1 MIRRILHC
9 IPNLLN
15 GGAQR
20 QLVLL
25 AREQVSSGL
34 EVHVALLH
42 SGPHAER
49 LESVGARLHWIGR
62 GINHD
67 PRLLWWLVRVI
78 RQVQPD
84 VVQSWLTQMDL
95 LAAAATRL
103 TGTPWVLSERSSGAF
118 YRFSLKNQV
127 RAWLARDAAAVVA
140 NSVGGDDYW
149 RTRLPVAVPRH
160 VVSNGLDLSEI
171 RAAEPVAP
179 ETIGLAPGLKMALH
193 VGRLSP
199 EKNIP
204 VLVEALEAAA
214 ASVPLVAYLCGDGT
228 HEDEARLLLAREGR
242 PERIRLLGY
251 RPDVL
256 SLMKRADVLVS
267 LSRFEGHPNAVLE
280 AAACGCPL
288 VLSDIAAHR
297 AIASD
302 ESALFVSA
310 DSVKEVAAGI
320 VRCLTEPDE
329 ARQRAAKARAN
340 VEKLSTAEMAR
351 RYAEVYASVQ
361 DRRALGRAA

>member
-9 IPNLLN
+9 IPNMLN

-34 EVHVALLH
+34 EVHIALLH
-42 SGPHAER
+42 SGPHAAP
-49 LESVGARLHWIGR
+49 LESVGARLHWIGS

-67 PRLLWWLVRVI
+67 PRLLWRLVRLI
-78 RQVQPD
+78 RRVRPD

-95 LAAAATRL
+95 LSAVATRL

-118 YRFSLKNQV
+118 YRFSFKNLA
-127 RAWLARDAAAVVA
+127 RAWLARDADAVVA
-140 NSVGGDDYW
+140 NSAGGDDYW
-149 RTRLPVAVPRH
+149 RTRLPAEVPRH
-160 VVSNGLDLSEI
+160 VVANGLSLAEV
-171 RAAEPVAP
+171 RGAEPVEP
-179 ETIGLAPGLKMALH
+179 EAIGLAPGLKMVLH

-204 VLVEALEAAA
+204 VLVGALDEAAA
-214 ASVPLVAYLCGDGT
+214 QVPLVAYLCGDGT
-228 HEDEARLLLAREGR
+228 HEAEVLRLLARRGTAD
-242 PERIRLLGY
+242 IRLLGY

-297 AIASD
+297 EIASE
-302 ESALFVSA
+302 ESALFV
-310 DSVKEVAAGI
+310 DLGSVHEVAAGI
-320 VRCLTEPDE
+320 ARCLTEPDD
-329 ARQRAAKARAN
+329 ARRRAAKARAS
-340 VEKLSTAEMAR
+340 VQQLSTAEMAR
-351 RYAEVYASVQ
+351 RYAEVYRGVQ
-361 DRRALGRAA
+361 DRRAIRRAA